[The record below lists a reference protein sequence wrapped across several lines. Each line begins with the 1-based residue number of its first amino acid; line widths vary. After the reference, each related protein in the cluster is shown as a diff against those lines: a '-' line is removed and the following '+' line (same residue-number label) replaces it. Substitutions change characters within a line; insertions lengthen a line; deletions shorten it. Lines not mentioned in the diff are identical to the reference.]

1 MAQLPESR
9 AETLVRDR
17 EPLEYIVEL
26 PATPNLMQKEYP
38 KQYAAAYPD
47 GDVPIKVPSA
57 FHADVMLLDGTYKCR
72 GGNTKDGDTS
82 ELTASL
88 EALSRLVCFRQQE
101 PRESTIPGLKF
112 FEKPAGK
119 PMRSL
124 QNLCGH
130 ASLQDRR
137 HAALRAL
144 TLPPIA
150 DVSPGGGEAQKEE
163 HTAQAEHQE
172 TEEEKENDP
181 LEEENIDTQ
190 LYEKKE
196 EAAPAAIVA
205 VEKTEKDEKEADTP
219 LASFAVGA
227 IIIIT
232 RIITM
237 ITIRIIIIG
246 IRLRRRGR
254 RRRRRITIR
263 VVLITTTPTI
273 KTTIIIK
280 GTSGKARTDHGQARR
295 A

>member
-1 MAQLPESR
+1 
-9 AETLVRDR
+9 
-17 EPLEYIVEL
+17 
-26 PATPNLMQKEYP
+26 MQKEYP

-57 FHADVMLLDGTYKCR
+57 FHADVMILDGTYKCR

-150 DVSPGGGEAQKEE
+150 DEAQKEE
-163 HTAQAEHQE
+163 NTAQAEHQE
-172 TEEEKENDP
+172 KEEEKENDP

-205 VEKTEKDEKEADTP
+205 VENTEKDEKEADVP
-219 LASFAVGA
+219 LASVAVGA
-227 IIIIT
+227 IIIRT
-232 RIITM
+232 RVVTM
-237 ITIRIIIIG
+237 KIIRIMIIG
-246 IRLRRRGR
+246 IRL
-254 RRRRRITIR
+254 
-263 VVLITTTPTI
+263 
-273 KTTIIIK
+273 
-280 GTSGKARTDHGQARR
+280 
-295 A
+295 